1 MTVARARLSDGAA
14 AQVRRLIEQRAL
26 GPGDR
31 LPSERDLAREL
42 GLART
47 SVREGLRTLE
57 LLGFIAVVPGKGIFL
72 KDGVSGSLGRVLRT
86 WAAVHG
92 GALREVYEARAALE
106 IEAAALA
113 AARTS
118 SEATAAMEQALAAMG
133 SAKDRGDVEGYVE
146 ADAAFHDAL
155 ARASGNG
162 VIRQL
167 LGAIA
172 RETLAYRLTT
182 ARFGATMLEPSFG
195 GHRPVLDAVLAKAP
209 GPARRAMRRHM
220 AHAML
225 SVEEADDLDAGGE
238 GGGR

>member
-1 MTVARARLSDGAA
+1 MTIARARALDGAA
-14 AQVRRLIEQRAL
+14 VHVRRLIEQRSL

-57 LLGFIAVVPGKGIFL
+57 LLGFIEVVPGKGIFL
-72 KDGVSGSLGRVLRT
+72 RDGVSGSLDRVLQT
-86 WAAVHG
+86 WVSVHG
-92 GALREVYEARAALE
+92 GALRELYEARAALE
-106 IEAAALA
+106 VEAASLA
-113 AARTS
+113 AARTAP
-118 SEATAAMEQALAAMG
+118 EAIDAMAQALAAMAR
-133 SAKDRGDVEGYVE
+133 AKDRGDAEGYVE
-146 ADAAFHDAL
+146 GDAAFHDAL

-172 RETLAYRLTT
+172 RDTLSYRLTT

-195 GHRPVLDAVLAKAP
+195 GHQPVLDAVRAKDP
-209 GPARRAMRRHM
+209 GAARRAMRRHM
-220 AHAML
+220 LHAML
-225 SVEEADDLDAGGE
+225 NVEELEDRDEE
-238 GGGR
+238 GDHHR